1 MVQTF
6 SALPAINVRPT
17 NLGVN
22 LVVRYVVNAHNRYPV
37 RTRLYEA
44 IVELLHRT
52 RRVTSAEAAASIG

>member
-1 MVQTF
+1 VQTF

-37 RTRLYEA
+37 RTRLYGA
-44 IVELLHRT
+44 IVELLHHKRQAVPIEPAT
-52 RRVTSAEAAASIG
+52 PAN